1 MGEWLGA
8 REGEQEQKQRS
19 LRVCGRR
26 GNQLGEVFRGEGL
39 EKVNNWRKDLG
50 GNENGMEHPG
60 CGMPGIGKYNVHSIG
75 MLAIQEQYK
84 GEVQSTLPQP
94 CEG

>member
-1 MGEWLGA
+1 MGE
-8 REGEQEQKQRS
+8 EGTSWGK
-19 LRVCGRR
+19 
-26 GNQLGEVFRGEGL
+26 VFRGEGF
-39 EKVNNWRKDLG
+39 EKVNNLG

-60 CGMPGIGKYNVHSIG
+60 CGMPGNGKYNVHSIG